1 MRIIAITNQKGGC
14 GKTTTAVNLSAA
26 LAAENR
32 RVLLVDLDPQAH
44 ASLGLG
50 IAPDDTR
57 PGMYHVLAGAM
68 PMEEVILAGIGPNLD
83 LAPSS
88 ILLSAIEQELAGKPE
103 RERQLLACIAALQK
117 PYDYVLIDSPP
128 SLGLLTFNAL
138 RACGEAI
145 VPVEPSLFSLH
156 GIAKLMETL
165 ELLQLKAGHRVRVK
179 ALATLFTRRTRFA
192 AEVLRE
198 METHFGGQ
206 LFQTRIR
213 ATVRL
218 KEAASHGIPVMA
230 YDRRCAGAEDYR
242 ALALEVI
249 AEEQKLLEKLAAVET
264 TVPGPLRLQDLLV
277 FTIVEPSAS
286 DVRIAGDFN
295 EWVPDRDIISA
306 KNEKGVWK
314 KIVPAAPGTYQY
326 RLVVDGR
333 WCEDPYNPRRV
344 MNALGEYNSVVEID

>member
-1 MRIIAITNQKGGC
+1 MRIIAVTNQKGGC
-14 GKTTTAVNLSAA
+14 GKTTTAINLAAA
-26 LAAENR
+26 LAAEKR

-50 IAPDDTR
+50 IAPDDPR
-57 PGMYHVLAGAM
+57 PAMYHVLAGAKR
-68 PMEEVILAGIGPNLD
+68 MEEVILAGVCPNLD
-83 LAPSS
+83 VAPSS

-103 RERQLLACIAALQK
+103 RERQLLARLAALPS
-117 PYDYVLIDSPP
+117 PYDYILIDCPP

-156 GIAKLMETL
+156 GIAKLVETL
-165 ELLQLKAGHRVRVK
+165 ELLQQKAGHRIRVK
-179 ALATLFTRRTRFA
+179 ALATLFTKRTRFA
-192 AEVLRE
+192 AEVLHE
-198 METHFGGQ
+198 METHFSGR

-218 KEAASHGIPVMA
+218 REAASHGVPIAA
-230 YDRRCAGAEDYR
+230 YDRRSAGAEDYR

-249 AEEQKLLEKLAAVET
+249 ADERRLLEKLAGVEP
-264 TVPGPLRLQDLLV
+264 TVPGPLRLQDLVV

-286 DVRIAGDFN
+286 DVRLAGDFN
-295 EWVPDRDIISA
+295 EWVPDRNIVSA
-306 KNEKGVWK
+306 KDENGVWK

-333 WCEDPYNPRRV
+333 WCEDPNNPNRV
-344 MNALGEYNSVVEID
+344 MNALGEYNSVVEI